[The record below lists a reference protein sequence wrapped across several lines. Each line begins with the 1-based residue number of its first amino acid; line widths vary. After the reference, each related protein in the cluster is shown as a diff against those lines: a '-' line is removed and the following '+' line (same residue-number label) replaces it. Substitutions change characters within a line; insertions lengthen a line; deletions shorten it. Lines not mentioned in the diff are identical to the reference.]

1 MPYFI
6 VTNRGKVE
14 METPFKSIHQ
24 AKCNCKMRW
33 GKAYAKRVRNII
45 YKENDTERIVAIPL
59 YGQKEQWFTYKNEG

>member
-14 METPFKSIHQ
+14 METPFKSLHQ

-33 GKAYAKRVRNII
+33 GKAYAKRVRNI
-45 YKENDTERIVAIPL
+45 
-59 YGQKEQWFTYKNEG
+59 TYKNEG